1 MKTLITILFLSLLSS
16 PSWSETFEDLVE
28 REGIYYKKFSDIPF
42 SGKVTG
48 KGNGLMK
55 NGKKEGAWITY
66 WADGQLMFKG
76 NFKNGKKEGAYAI
89 YHADGSLNKK
99 WSGMFKNGVK
109 ISD

>member
-1 MKTLITILFLSLLSS
+1 MKTLITIIFLSLLSS

-48 KGNGLMK
+48 WGNGSIK
-55 NGKKEGAWITY
+55 NGKKEGLWVVY
-66 WADGQLMFKG
+66 WVNGQLMSKG
-76 NFKNGKKEGAYAI
+76 NWKNGKREGEWVIFKRDNGQLEWKGNY
-89 YHADGSLNKK
+89 
-99 WSGMFKNGVK
+99 KNGVK